1 MKFQKQILVFT
12 ILALACT
19 STQASSLVYGLV
31 PSFPSLFRG
40 MDTVF
45 DPYDDFFHLTNSMHQ
60 LTRFADRIASTLAQP
75 AVESS
80 DRGNNH
86 TVDSKLGRLSLQG
99 NNLELRL
106 RPRIDWQETRDGFML
121 TAATPGLSKQDLA
134 IDVVEAD
141 GVHFLEISGQTSSTA
156 STPATNSTDGPQESA
171 QPLALRTSYKSFSHK
186 VQLPAGVDRES
197 LKAKYEDGLLV
208 ITMRKSHKDGGQRQ
222 RIAIA

>member
-1 MKFQKQILVFT
+1 MRKILYTLTLLNLIAV
-12 ILALACT
+12 
-19 STQASSLVYGLV
+19 SHASSLISGFI
-31 PSFPSLFRG
+31 PSFPSLFR
-40 MDTVF
+40 DAEYF
-45 DPYDDFFHLTNSMHQ
+45 NDPYDGFYQLTNSMRQ

-156 STPATNSTDGPQESA
+156 STPATNSTDEPQESA

-208 ITMRKSHKDGGQRQ
+208 ITMRKAHKDGGQRQ